1 MHRRTVGIEDYQ
13 MKRSGRAAQGCGRP
27 LQQEHTMQNKH
38 QARADV
44 PPTSRRAATGF
55 LLLLAVLL
63 LAAPQQADAQRARTL
78 VSNIRGGDTS
88 GASIDRAQRF
98 TTGDN
103 SGGYTLSS
111 IEIFSGDNESDAA
124 SVSVWTVD
132 SNGYPNA
139 VHATLTPPDSFAK
152 GPWSLRTRPI
162 RSLRQTRPIPC

>member
-88 GASIDRAQRF
+88 GASVDRAQRF
-98 TTGDN
+98 TTGLN

-111 IEIFSGDNESDAA
+111 IEIFSADNESDDAR
-124 SVSVWTVD
+124 VSVRTV
-132 SNGYPNA
+132 GPPRTVPNEIPAA
-139 VHATLTPPDSFAK
+139 VHATLTPPDSFA
-152 GPWSLRTRPI
+152 
-162 RSLRQTRPIPC
+162 